1 MKIDS
6 SDSLSSTSKLT
17 LCTHWSLMSNT
28 APPHWVVRSGKS
40 WLVPTAHY
48 GTTAPKKGLMS
59 FVAGVDILRPELV
72 LLARARMSVARATQ
86 RSNLAQEGALTI
98 QTRPVRRLLFLQIID
113 TNTSRPWDT
122 SWYNRYDSVFA
133 KKKTFNKFNS
143 HYTDFSCFKRNPSER
158 DLCPCITLVLPW
170 INL

>member
-1 MKIDS
+1 
-6 SDSLSSTSKLT
+6 
-17 LCTHWSLMSNT
+17 
-28 APPHWVVRSGKS
+28 
-40 WLVPTAHY
+40 
-48 GTTAPKKGLMS
+48 MS

-133 KKKTFNKFNS
+133 KKKLLISLIVIIQIFPVSSATPRRG
-143 HYTDFSCFKRNPSER
+143 TCVR
-158 DLCPCITLVLPW
+158 V
-170 INL
+170 

>member
-48 GTTAPKKGLMS
+48 GTTAPKRGLMS

-133 KKKTFNKFNS
+133 KKKLLISLIVIIQIFPVSSATPRIG
-143 HYTDFSCFKRNPSER
+143 TCVR
-158 DLCPCITLVLPW
+158 V
-170 INL
+170 

>member
-1 MKIDS
+1 
-6 SDSLSSTSKLT
+6 
-17 LCTHWSLMSNT
+17 
-28 APPHWVVRSGKS
+28 
-40 WLVPTAHY
+40 
-48 GTTAPKKGLMS
+48 MS